1 MLKRILLPIAILMI
15 AMAVFIALKQ
25 SKPEKVTIQ
34 KPEKSW
40 LVNTLAVVIQNISP
54 EIILYGRVETP
65 RQAMLQSAMVAD
77 IVEASVLEGTEV
89 SVGQVLVKL
98 DDTDLLLILDQR
110 QADIAETKAL
120 MASELFRF
128 QRDKDLLLYENE
140 LLQLAENAVNRA
152 TKLEQSHLVSQANL
166 DDAMATKQRQVLTI
180 KRLNY
185 DIKDHPTRLAALQ
198 AKQNRYQAL
207 LEQAKVDIER
217 TIIKAPFNG
226 RIAKLEV
233 ALGDRVMIGEDLLSI
248 YDLESLEV
256 RAQLPGRYL
265 TQIRSSLQHGKTL
278 TATAIVD
285 GKTLDFVLT
294 RLSGEIRLDSGGIDG
309 LFSLVGDNQI
319 LALGAFV
326 ELTLK
331 LSTENAVIAIPFNA
345 LYGLNRVYRLND
357 GYLQAV
363 KVNRVGEYLSE
374 SGDKQILVR
383 SNELKAGDA
392 LVSTQLPN
400 AITGLRAEAI
410 ND

>member
-1 MLKRILLPIAILMI
+1 
-15 AMAVFIALKQ
+15 MAVFIALKQ